1 MHAHQLRRA
10 GLAAMCSLPDLSRFP
25 DWTFSTP
32 RMKRRWDPRGVEME
46 MDIEP
51 AEDRKENDKLGIG
64 IDLDASLWFLQTIW
78 IWFTYSRSILSESG
92 KRRLLWYCGDIFK
105 GMMRLDGDG
114 VCWQWIF
121 PSQCLLPSLFHPASQ
136 CPSLLFHPH
145 ISHNV
150 QASYPI
156 LISPHQ
162 EGNPASKLVRF
173 GVFLWIFS
181 TSTLRLLTI

>member
-1 MHAHQLRRA
+1 MNMIHPFA
-10 GLAAMCSLPDLSRFP
+10 
-25 DWTFSTP
+25 
-32 RMKRRWDPRGVEME
+32 VY
-46 MDIEP
+46 IEW
-51 AEDRKENDKLGIG
+51 EWKEEIIMILWWYLQRND
-64 IDLDASLWFLQTIW
+64 
-78 IWFTYSRSILSESG
+78 E
-92 KRRLLWYCGDIFK
+92 
-105 GMMRLDGDG
+105 MRLDGDG

-121 PSQCLLPSLFHPASQ
+121 PSQCLLPSLFHQASQ

-181 TSTLRLLTI
+181 SLHPHSDSSQYKGFPGLESVKTYFQFAWAAFGLRTTQLILVLLKSRTLNATNIAR